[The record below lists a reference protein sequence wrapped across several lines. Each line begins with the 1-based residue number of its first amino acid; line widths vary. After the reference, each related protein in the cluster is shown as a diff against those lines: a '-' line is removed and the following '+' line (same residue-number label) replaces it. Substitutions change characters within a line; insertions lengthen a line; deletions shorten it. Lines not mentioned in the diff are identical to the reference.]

1 LATCRDAVGDTEAS
15 LALASSEVSPC
26 MITT

>member
-1 LATCRDAVGDTEAS
+1 LATCGDAVGDTDAS
-15 LALASSEVSPC
+15 LALASSDVSPC